1 MGERDIENLH
11 IIYRQCVEWCK
22 KYKLPFQFKVD
33 SGNFETG
40 IEFFFLGEAKIPQW
54 EVIHPPRSKG
64 WLSNPTI
71 FCPDII
77 DFEHRIIIELEEEG
91 QKRLSGSRLARKGH
105 GPQGD
110 MTNDRDTRR
119 DNYYNWGKFRVLKFY
134 EADLKEKNWEKI
146 HSFLLDCVE

>member
-1 MGERDIENLH
+1 MGVKDADALH
-11 IIYRQCVEWCK
+11 EIYNECNVWCK
-22 KYKLPFQFKVD
+22 KYKLPFHFTVD
-33 SGNFETG
+33 NGSYETA
-40 IEFFFLGEAKIPQW
+40 IEFFFLGEANKPQW

-71 FCPDII
+71 FCPDIM
-77 DFEHRIIIELEEEG
+77 DFDSKIIIEYEEEG

-105 GPQGD
+105 GPIGD